1 MPRKAP
7 LKWTKTTPTED
18 GWYWYRDAETEKVL
32 HVFDAW
38 GNGVMKAWD
47 WKDGRHMLG
56 SIADYEGEWYGPIT
70 APP

>member
-1 MPRKAP
+1 
-7 LKWTKTTPTED
+7 
-18 GWYWYRDAETEKVL
+18 VL

-47 WKDGRHMLG
+47 WKDGWHMLG

-70 APP
+70 GAALSKRRRLINHTAMQEEEAHGDT